1 MRVEVGRAPYTR
13 LGVTGRDHEE
23 KEEGEGERR
32 RGREEEHGGGKKRE
46 MRRSPSDLME
56 QEHMPA

>member
-1 MRVEVGRAPYTR
+1 VTW

>member
-23 KEEGEGERR
+23 KKERGEGWRRSWEEKEGEGERR
-32 RGREEEHGGGKKRE
+32 KLGG
-46 MRRSPSDLME
+46 SL
-56 QEHMPA
+56 H